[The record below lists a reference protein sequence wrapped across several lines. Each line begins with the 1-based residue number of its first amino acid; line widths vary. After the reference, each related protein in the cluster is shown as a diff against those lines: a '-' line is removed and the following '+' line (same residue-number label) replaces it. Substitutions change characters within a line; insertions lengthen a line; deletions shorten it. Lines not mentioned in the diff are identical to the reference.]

1 MVIHRNQKLLQD
13 SNLNCCGVLQQSL
26 LVKLEEE
33 IDAQIDEKVAF
44 QQKSQRARKMI
55 ARMIRKTQT
64 YLVDSEKLLKEKL
77 LAVKSMNH
85 EL

>member
-1 MVIHRNQKLLQD
+1 M
-13 SNLNCCGVLQQSL
+13 
-26 LVKLEEE
+26 KLEEE
-33 IDAQIDEKVAF
+33 IDAQIDEKVGF

-77 LAVKSMNH
+77 LAVKSINH